1 MSDAP
6 LSLIVCLPGEEP
18 VVHSLQGD
26 SISLGRSPENDIQVL
41 VSEVS
46 VRHGSFVKGDE
57 GYRLFDPGSTNGTL
71 VNGVRI
77 GPEGVALKA
86 MDRLILG
93 TVVPAY
99 VVPESLLQASDPK
112 ALIASIEATA
122 EPPAR
127 PKTAPVPV
135 ASAPSPAAA
144 PALRSPASLKPAAP
158 AAPGGNSTVRLDQ
171 VRPGAPAVRPAAS
184 PAAPRTPLAPPP
196 GAPPSPAPAAPK
208 VPSAVPRPLAP
219 PAAPPKAAPGSVTV
233 PLKRVAPAKP
243 TIPLPKAPPKPGS

>member
-6 LSLIVCLPGEEP
+6 LSLVVCLPSEEP

-41 VSEVS
+41 ISEVS
-46 VRHGSFVKGDE
+46 VRHASFEKGE
-57 GYRLFDPGSTNGTL
+57 QGYRLVDPGSTNGTL

-86 MDRLILG
+86 MDRIILG
-93 TVVPAY
+93 TVVPSY
-99 VVPESLLQASDPK
+99 VVPDSLLQASDPK
-112 ALIASIEATA
+112 AVIASIEATA

-135 ASAPSPAAA
+135 ASAPSPA
-144 PALRSPASLKPAAP
+144 LRSPVPLKPAAP

-171 VRPGAPAVRPAAS
+171 VRPGAPAIRPAA
-184 PAAPRTPLAPPP
+184 AP
-196 GAPPSPAPAAPK
+196 
-208 VPSAVPRPLAP
+208 
-219 PAAPPKAAPGSVTV
+219 
-233 PLKRVAPAKP
+233 
-243 TIPLPKAPPKPGS
+243 